1 MPKTKFSA
9 LLSLLLVFASG
20 ALVGV
25 VGHRLFMVNSVSSGG
40 PRPPRPDPE
49 ERRRHLVSEMRDR
62 VKLDDRQVQQLNTI
76 YDQTRQKFDE
86 LHKRGSEESR
96 AIWDQQ
102 KDSIKAILRPE
113 QVPLYE
119 QYQKERDEQHKR
131 EVERRQQ
138 EGKNTK

>member
-1 MPKTKFSA
+1 
-9 LLSLLLVFASG
+9 
-20 ALVGV
+20 
-25 VGHRLFMVNSVSSGG
+25 
-40 PRPPRPDPE
+40 
-49 ERRRHLVSEMRDR
+49 MRDR
-62 VKLDDRQVQQLNTI
+62 VKLDNQQVQQLNTI

-96 AIWDQQ
+96 AIWERQ
-102 KDSIKAILRPE
+102 KESIKAILRPE

-131 EVERRQQ
+131 DVERRQQ

>member
-1 MPKTKFSA
+1 MPKTRFSA

-20 ALVGV
+20 ILVGV
-25 VGHRLFMVNSVSSGG
+25 VGHRLFMVKSVSSA
-40 PRPPRPDPE
+40 RPPRPDPE

-62 VKLDDRQVQQLNTI
+62 VKLDNQQVQQLNTI

-96 AIWDQQ
+96 AIWERQ
-102 KDSIKAILRPE
+102 KESIKAILRPE

-131 EVERRQQ
+131 DVERRQQ